1 MNLRSFEV
9 LAALVMIAPL
19 SCDGC
24 RGESGPRPAA
34 GAARAAGGA
43 TTKPESLATCDG
55 RAEVARGYSVQTLA
69 GSHGPRTYGLHVP
82 PTFQPSVPLPVI
94 VSFHGD
100 GGSGAGMRSA
110 GFEGAK
116 ESGAILVY
124 PDGKNREWDLET
136 LPAENEDYVFF
147 DELVAD
153 VARKTCIDPKRI
165 FLFGF
170 SRGGFFANQL
180 ACHRG
185 NLVRAVA
192 SNAGGGPYSNS
203 RSDFDGR
210 GIFSACTTPAPA
222 ALIIHGDADS
232 TVPPIAGEKCVRHWR
247 VQNACSTESAPRDPA
262 PCLSFRGCAEGHPVV
277 ACTVPGM
284 GHEIWSR
291 AAATS
296 WSFFRSL

>member
-1 MNLRSFEV
+1 MSIPERVGL
-9 LAALVMIAPL
+9 LAALAVLTPL
-19 SCDGC
+19 GCNGC
-24 RGESGPRPAA
+24 RSEGPRPPPVAV
-34 GAARAAGGA
+34 GGA
-43 TTKPESLATCDG
+43 TAKVESLVTCDG
-55 RAEVARGYSVQTLA
+55 KASVARGYSEQVFA
-69 GSHGPRTYGLHVP
+69 GSHGPRTYGLHLP
-82 PTFQPSVPLPVI
+82 PGVSPTAPLPVI

-100 GGSGAGMRSA
+100 GGSGASMRSA
-110 GFEGAK
+110 GFERVT
-116 ESGAILVY
+116 ENGAIAVY

-136 LPAENEDYVFF
+136 LPADNEDYVFF

-153 VARKTCIDPKRI
+153 VAKKTCIDATRI

-185 NLVRAVA
+185 NLVRAIA

-210 GIFSACTTPAPA
+210 GIFRACTTKPPA
-222 ALIIHGDADS
+222 ALVIHGDGDS

-247 VQNACSTESAPRDPA
+247 VQNGCAAESTPRAPA
-262 PCLSFRGCAEGHPVV
+262 PCISFNGCVEGHPVV

-284 GHEIWSR
+284 GHQIWDK
-291 AAATS
+291 AAEAS